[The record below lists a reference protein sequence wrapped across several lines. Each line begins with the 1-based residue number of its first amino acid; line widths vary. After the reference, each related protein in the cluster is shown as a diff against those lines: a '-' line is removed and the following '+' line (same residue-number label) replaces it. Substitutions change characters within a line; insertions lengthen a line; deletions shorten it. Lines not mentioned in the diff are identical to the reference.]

1 MCPEAEAILGQLAG
15 RSDRIV
21 PIAFHVDY
29 FNKPWKDPFSDALYS
44 RRQMSYN
51 ALYTKPKHPEYGL
64 YYTPMLMIDGEQ
76 SINGRDPAGA
86 EAAIRR
92 ALARKPQVA
101 IGTALTLDKAKS
113 AGTLQV
119 RVSARSALVQGRP
132 LLVCAVLREDGVVT
146 RVESGENAR
155 KALKA
160 RFPARTTRYEY
171 VELAEKDKPR
181 TLDFAFRLEP
191 SWDAARAGLVV
202 FVQDKATGVIYQA
215 AEVPWRASRA
225 KSSSPSSSEEAVRP

>member
-92 ALARKPQVA
+92 DLARKPQVA
-101 IGTALTLDKAKS
+101 IGTTLTLDKDRT

-119 RVSARSALVQGRP
+119 RVSPRSALVQGRS

-146 RVESGENAR
+146 HVESGENAK

-160 RFPARTTRYEY
+160 RFPARATRYEY
-171 VELAEKDKPR
+171 VELAGKDKPKS
-181 TLDFAFRLEP
+181 LDFSFKLDP
-191 SWDAARAGLVV
+191 SWDPARVGLAV

-215 AEVPWRASRA
+215 AEVPWRGAETTTPPPR
-225 KSSSPSSSEEAVRP
+225 PSEEAG